1 MTLSIEFSQQ
11 KLERLKVA
19 AEKIGEPIEKF
30 VADRIDSI
38 LEREEMLKST
48 FAYVLEKNAELYR
61 RLA

>member
-1 MTLSIEFSQQ
+1 MTLSIELSQQ

-19 AEKIGEPIEKF
+19 AEKVGEPIEKF

-48 FAYVLEKNAELYR
+48 FAYVLKKNAELYR